1 MRYPTLKDMVDLDG
15 MQDIDGILSMIK
27 RCVHEI
33 HDGEEIHNKV
43 DISEPDLTEFFES
56 LSGQQFEKLTEFF
69 DTMPKIAH
77 AIKIT
82 NPKTKKEND
91 VILEGLQ
98 SFFE

>member
-1 MRYPTLKDMVDLDG
+1 MIKKCIHQVIQGDEIYQDVDMASEDLDG
-15 MQDIDGILSMIK
+15 FI
-27 RCVHEI
+27 
-33 HDGEEIHNKV
+33 
-43 DISEPDLTEFFES
+43 ES
-56 LSGQQFEKLTEFF
+56 LTNDQFDKISDFF
-69 DTMPKIAH
+69 NTMPKIAH